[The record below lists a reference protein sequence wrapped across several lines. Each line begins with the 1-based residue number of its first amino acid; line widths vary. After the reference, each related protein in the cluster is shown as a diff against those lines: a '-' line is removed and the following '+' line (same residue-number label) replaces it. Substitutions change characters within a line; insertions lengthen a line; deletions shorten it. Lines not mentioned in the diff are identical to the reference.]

1 MEYIIV
7 VLLFINILISLS
19 YFYMSNKR
27 NNNNNLE
34 LIKNIQASNDQSFQV
49 FTKDILSTL
58 QTQNNQLN
66 EFKISLL
73 NINNDNH
80 IHTLK
85 EINELKEKMVLDLN
99 RSFKDVNVILESKL
113 LEINKDLHTQMNR
126 NFEKTNEAFSHMI
139 ERMTKID
146 EAQKKIESLSTNIVA
161 LQDILNDK
169 KSRGAFGEVQL
180 NNLLK
185 SVFGEKNSKVYEL
198 QYTLKNGSV
207 CDSILHLPDPVGDIA
222 IDSKFPLE
230 SYRIMTST
238 DDQVAK
244 NEAFKQF
251 KRDLKVHIDAIS
263 SKYINE
269 PETANSAI
277 LFLPAE
283 SIFAEI
289 NAYHYDIVEYANN
302 KRVWLTSPT
311 TLMAT
316 LTSIQVIIQ
325 NIEQSKY
332 AKIIQEHLLK
342 LKDEFIRYSSRWDAL
357 SKHLDTISKDAK
369 DIHTTT
375 KKINSQFTK
384 ISAVEFDEESGD
396 LIE

>member
-1 MEYIIV
+1 MDVILL
-7 VLLFINILISLS
+7 VLLIINIVICISYI
-19 YFYMSNKR
+19 YFSNKR
-27 NNNNNLE
+27 NDYYKNLLLE
-34 LIKNIQASNDQSFQV
+34 SVQTQNEQSFQA
-49 FTKDILSTL
+49 FSKEILYTIAN
-58 QTQNNQLN
+58 QTSELN
-66 EFKISLL
+66 EFKINLL
-73 NINNDNH
+73 HINNDNH
-80 IHTLK
+80 INTLK
-85 EINELKEKMVLDLN
+85 EINELKEKMVNDLN
-99 RSFKDVNVILESKL
+99 NSFKEVNTILESKL

-126 NFEKTNEAFSHMI
+126 NFEKTNEAFTQMI

-146 EAQKKIESLSTNIVA
+146 EAQKKIEGLSTNIVA

-185 SVFGEKNSKVYEL
+185 SVFGEKNNKVYEL
-198 QYTLKNGSV
+198 QYTLNNGAIA
-207 CDSILHLPDPVGDIA
+207 DSILHLPDPVGNIA

-230 SYRIMTST
+230 SYRTMTST
-238 DDQVAK
+238 DNKVEK
-244 NEAFKQF
+244 SEAAKQF

-263 SKYINE
+263 TKYINV
-269 PETANSAI
+269 PETTNSAI

-289 NAYHYDIVEYANN
+289 NAYHYDIVDYANN
-302 KRVWLTSPT
+302 KKVWLTSPT

-332 AKIIQEHLLK
+332 AKIIQEHLMK
-342 LKDEFIRYSSRWDAL
+342 LKDEFIRYSSRWDNL

-369 DIHTTT
+369 EIHTTT

-384 ISAVEFDEESGD
+384 ISAVEFDDESGD